1 TQEKEEHKKVEDEY
15 ANLVKQVK
23 DSLNEQVKEVRI
35 THRLTSSPACV
46 VTDQNDLSIQMQRML
61 KAAGQ
66 EIPVSKPIL
75 ELNPEHPLISRL
87 KAEQDDDRFKEWSHI
102 LLDQALLAEGG
113 QLEDPASFVQRLNKM
128 LLEMMQ

>member
-1 TQEKEEHKKVEDEY
+1 M
-15 ANLVKQVK
+15 L
-23 DSLNEQVKEVRI
+23 DSLKEQDKEVRI

-46 VTDQNDLSIQMQRML
+46 VSDQNDLSIQMQRML

-66 EIPVSKPIL
+66 DIPVSKPIL